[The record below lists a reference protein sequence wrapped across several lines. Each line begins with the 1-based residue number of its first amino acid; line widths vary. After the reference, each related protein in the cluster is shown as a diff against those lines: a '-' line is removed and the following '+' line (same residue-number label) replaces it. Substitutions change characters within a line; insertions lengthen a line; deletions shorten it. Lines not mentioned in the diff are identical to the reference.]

1 MNECSILTYT
11 FSAFIKR
18 KLCLISFLFYWYYG
32 LHWFTL
38 IFERLAKCTFLGQT
52 QVCHC
57 VLYRM
62 EKAMAPH
69 SSTLAWKVPW
79 KDEPGRLQSM
89 GSHRV
94 GHDWSELAALYRI
107 SISCL
112 IHSVCELTAF
122 LVSPLSSCLPVT
134 HKTLTL
140 TLAFV
145 PLLAVCLFSSGCF

>member
-1 MNECSILTYT
+1 MNECSISTYT

-38 IFERLAKCTFLGQT
+38 IFECLAKCTFLGQT
-52 QVCHC
+52 QVSRC
-57 VLYRM
+57 VLYRL

-69 SSTLAWKVPW
+69 SRTLAWKVPW
-79 KDEPGRLQSM
+79 KEEPGRLQSM
-89 GSHRV
+89 GLHRV
-94 GHDWSELAALYRI
+94 GHDWSDLAALYRI

-122 LVSPLSSCLPVT
+122 SVSPFKILLHC
-134 HKTLTL
+134 
-140 TLAFV
+140 
-145 PLLAVCLFSSGCF
+145 LLACLLLTKHWL